1 MFPQV
6 EDAKLNRHVIVG
18 MLSLGAMALAA
29 GCGSDSTTGV
39 ASETFSASLNGGN
52 EKPTAR
58 TTTGTGTATLLLRRD
73 TLSWTVTMAN
83 MINVTAAH
91 IHIGGPDVA
100 GGVILPLTGAAGSF
114 SNTLIAGLVTRGT
127 YVPPGPPNA
136 AVTFDSLLVL
146 MRNNGSYVNVH
157 TSDPANPANDQQ
169 GDFPAGEIRG
179 QVVKTN

>member
-6 EDAKLNRHVIVG
+6 EDAKLTRHVIVG

-39 ASETFSASLNGGN
+39 ASETFSASLNGAN

-58 TTTGTGTATLLLRRD
+58 TTTGAGTASFLLRRD
-73 TLSWTVTMAN
+73 TLSWTVTMTN
-83 MINVTAAH
+83 MTNVSAGH

-100 GGVILPLTGAAGSF
+100 GGVILPLTGAPGSF
-114 SNTLIAGLVTRGT
+114 SNTLIAGLVTRST
-127 YVPPGPPNA
+127 YVAPGPPNA

-157 TSDPANPANDQQ
+157 TNDGVDPANTGQ
-169 GDFPAGEIRG
+169 GDFPGGEIRG
-179 QVVKTN
+179 QVVKLN